1 MRDYKPKASLR
12 LMKIIFTVIF
22 VSPLLFFIV
31 YLLTFDFTL
40 SSFEINSIYN
50 LGILVIIGIIIPGT
64 INYSNRIL
72 KSIQQA
78 DSLQSRMAKFQTSLI
93 IRLASWEALGLFSII
108 AMMGSN
114 NIVTLAFFI
123 VSIGGLFMNYPG
135 INNLGKSIQLSSA
148 EIQELKN

>member
-1 MRDYKPKASLR
+1 
-12 LMKIIFTVIF
+12 MKIIFTVIF